1 MLRPCRK
8 RTWAPR
14 GRTPIQHAWDRH
26 DRLSAIGALTLAPRH
41 GHIGMYWNLQP
52 GNIHGPDVAS
62 FLKHVHQHLRKDL
75 ILVWDRYQVHHAA
88 KRQLCDLLDVAWL
101 RIEWLPPYAPDL
113 NPVEAIWN
121 HTKCV
126 DLADFIPDNL
136 KNLQHAV
143 NKSFEEECANA
154 PLKRSFFDFAGLKI

>member
-1 MLRPCRK
+1 MLQPCRK

-26 DRLSAIGALTLAPRH
+26 DRLSVIGALTLAPQHCR
-41 GHIGMYWNLQP
+41 IGMYWDLHP
-52 GNIHGPDVAS
+52 GNVHGPDVIG
-62 FLKHVHQHLRKDL
+62 FVKQLHDHLRRDL
-75 ILVWDRYQVHHAA
+75 ILVWDRYKVHQAA
-88 KRQLCDLLDVAWL
+88 ARQLHDLRSGWL
-101 RIEWLPPYAPDL
+101 RVEWLPPYSPDL

-126 DLADFIPDNL
+126 DLADFIPDDL
-136 KNLQHAV
+136 ATLQTTV
-143 NKSFEEECANA
+143 TESFQHERANV

>member
-26 DRLSAIGALTLAPRH
+26 DRLSAIGALTLAPRR
-41 GHIGMYWNLQP
+41 GHIGMYWGLQP
-52 GNIHGPDVAS
+52 GNVHGPDVAS
-62 FLKHVHQHLRKDL
+62 FLKQLHQHLRRDL

-88 KRQLCDLLDVAWL
+88 NRQLCDVKVGWL
-101 RIEWLPPYAPDL
+101 RVEWLPPYAPDL

-126 DLADFIPDNL
+126 DLADFIPDDL
-136 KNLQHAV
+136 ETLQTAVKN
-143 NKSFEEECANA
+143 SFQGECGNA